1 MFVKIQSFI
10 HPSIYLLM
18 DSFTVLWQNM
28 VTDLV
33 RVDQRSPLLGD
44 DPGRNWVTRV
54 SYSWRRQDTSC
65 KVRAPKIPLHGGLE
79 LSQLHVWS
87 TW

>member
-1 MFVKIQSFI
+1 MLLDSFI
-10 HPSIYLLM
+10 VP
-18 DSFTVLWQNM
+18 WQNM

-33 RVDQRSPLLGD
+33 KVDQRSPLLAD
-44 DPGRNWVTRV
+44 DPGRDWATRV

-65 KVRAPKIPLHGGLE
+65 EATAPKMPLHRDLE